1 MIFIVNIKDIAKKAG
16 VSVATISHVINK
28 TRFVS
33 DVLQERVKKAI
44 EDLDYHPNIMAGSL
58 RSGKTKVIGLIVPDN
73 SNPLFAAISRSI
85 EQVSSDLNYT
95 VMLCNSSYSL
105 ENELR
110 YIKVLRSKSVD
121 GIIIMPITTIPDH
134 LNQLVENMLPVI
146 VLHHIIPGCKTDSVL
161 VDNFKGTYEATVHLI
176 NLGHKHI
183 GYIDRPV
190 SLPHSLERLN
200 GFKQALKDHDIEIDD
215 NIIIQSKGFGYKD
228 GFETMEKL
236 LRRNH
241 PLTALMAFNDITAIG
256 AMETITDHG
265 LKVPDDISVVGFD
278 DIEICSF
285 IRPRLTTI
293 HFPKYKIAEYAV
305 KMLLK
310 KINNPEKIKDFEKK
324 VLPLRLVVRD
334 SAAKAKE

>member
-121 GIIIMPITTIPDH
+121 GIIILPITTIPDH

-146 VLHHIIPGCKTDSVL
+146 VLHHIIPGCKADSVL

-200 GFKQALKDHDIEIDD
+200 GFKQALNDHNIEIDD
-215 NIIIQSKGFGYKD
+215 DIIIQSNGFGYKD
-228 GFETMEKL
+228 GFETMERL
-236 LRRNH
+236 LRRNS

-256 AMETITDHG
+256 AMETIAEHG

>member
-1 MIFIVNIKDIAKKAG
+1 MRDRVN
-16 VSVATISHVINK
+16 
-28 TRFVS
+28 
-33 DVLQERVKKAI
+33 KAI
-44 EDLDYHPNIMAGSL
+44 KDLDYHPNVMAGSL
-58 RSGKTKVIGLIVPDN
+58 RSRKTKTIGLIIPDN

-110 YIKVLRSKSVD
+110 YINVLRSKSVD
-121 GIIIMPITTIPDH
+121 GIIILPTTTIPDH
-134 LNQLVENMLPVI
+134 LNQLVKNMLPVI
-146 VLHHIIPGCKTDSVL
+146 VLHHIIPKFKTGFVL
-161 VDNFKGTYEATVHLI
+161 VDNFKGAYDAAVHLI
-176 NLGHKHI
+176 DLGHKNI

-190 SLPHSLERLN
+190 TLPHSLERLN
-200 GFKQALKDHDIEIDD
+200 GFKQALKDHSIEVDE
-215 NIIIQSKGFGYKD
+215 NIVIQSNGFGYKD
-228 GFETMEKL
+228 GFETMERL
-236 LRRNH
+236 LKRNR

-334 SAAKAKE
+334 STAKAKV

>member
-1 MIFIVNIKDIAKKAG
+1 
-16 VSVATISHVINK
+16 VATVSHVLNN

-33 DVLQERVKKAI
+33 EELRGRVNKAI
-44 EDLDYHPNIMAGSL
+44 EDLDYHPNVMAGSL
-58 RSGKTKVIGLIVPDN
+58 RSRKTKTIGLIIPDN

-110 YIKVLRSKSVD
+110 YINVLRSKSVD
-121 GIIIMPITTIPDH
+121 GIIILPTTTIPDH

-146 VLHHIIPGCKTDSVL
+146 VLHHIIPKFKTGFVL
-161 VDNFKGTYEATVHLI
+161 VDNFKGAYDAAIHLI
-176 NLGHKHI
+176 ELGHKNI

-190 SLPHSLERLN
+190 VLPHSLERLN
-200 GFKQALKDHDIEIDD
+200 GFKQALKDHNIEIDED
-215 NIIIQSKGFGYKD
+215 VIIQSKGFGYKD
-228 GFETMEKL
+228 GFETMEEL

-278 DIEICSF
+278 DIDICSF

-324 VLPLRLVVRD
+324 VLPLRLIVRD
-334 SAAKAKE
+334 STAKAKK